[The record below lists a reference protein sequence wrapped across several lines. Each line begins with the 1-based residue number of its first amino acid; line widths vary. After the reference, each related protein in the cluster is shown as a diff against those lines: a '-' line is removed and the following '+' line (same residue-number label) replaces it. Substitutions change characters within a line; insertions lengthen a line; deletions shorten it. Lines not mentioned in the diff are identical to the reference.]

1 MIDKL
6 VIRFIKLERALV
18 AQQLEIKASNNID
31 NKYEDNHVL
40 FHQNGIDFAD
50 DAVWISKS
58 NSPRVAVRMFD
69 SNDERD
75 EYLEKVVKWISEELF
90 TIEGKLEV
98 GKMCEVASDGKNRYW
113 NTRELLAVLPES
125 YYDRYIT
132 NAADSKTKW
141 SAWTYA
147 RPINSCVQ
155 PERDCGVFT
164 WEKPGVNNKIKI

>member
-18 AQQLEIKASNNID
+18 AQQLEIKASNNLD

-58 NSPRVAVRMFD
+58 NSPRVAIRMFD
-69 SNDERD
+69 TNTERD
-75 EYLEKVVKWISEELF
+75 EYLDKVVKWISEELF
-90 TIEGKLEV
+90 IAEGKLEV
-98 GKMCEVASDGKNRYW
+98 GKTCEVSDDGKTWYW

-125 YYDRYIT
+125 YYNRYIT
-132 NAADSKTKW
+132 NAAHSKTKW
-141 SAWTYA
+141 SAWAYA
-147 RPINSCVQ
+147 RPMNSCVQ
-155 PERDCGVFT
+155 PKRDCDVFT
-164 WEKPGVNNKIKI
+164 WEKLGVNSQN

>member
-1 MIDKL
+1 MIDRL

-18 AQQLEIKASNNID
+18 AQQLEIKVSNNLD

-58 NSPRVAVRMFD
+58 NSPRVAIRMFD
-69 SNDERD
+69 TNTERD
-75 EYLEKVVKWISEELF
+75 EYLDKVVKWISEELF
-90 TIEGKLEV
+90 VTEGKLEV
-98 GKMCEVASDGKNRYW
+98 GKMCEVSGDGKNWHW

-125 YYDRYIT
+125 YYERYIT

-141 SAWTYA
+141 GAWTYA

-155 PERDCGVFT
+155 PKIDCGVYT
-164 WEKPGVNNKIKI
+164 WEKPEVNSQN

>member
-1 MIDKL
+1 MIDRL
-6 VIRFIKLERALV
+6 VIKFIKLEKALV
-18 AQQLEIKASNNID
+18 AQQLEIKVSNKLD
-31 NKYEDNHVL
+31 DKYEDNHVL
-40 FHQNGIDFAD
+40 FHSNGIDFAD
-50 DAVWISKS
+50 DAVWISKL

-69 SNDERD
+69 TNTERD
-75 EYLEKVVKWISEELF
+75 EYLDKVVKWISEELF
-90 TIEGKLEV
+90 VTEGKLEV
-98 GKMCEVASDGKNRYW
+98 GKMCEVSDDGKNWYW

-155 PERDCGVFT
+155 PKIDCGVYT
-164 WEKPGVNNKIKI
+164 WEKPGVNSQN